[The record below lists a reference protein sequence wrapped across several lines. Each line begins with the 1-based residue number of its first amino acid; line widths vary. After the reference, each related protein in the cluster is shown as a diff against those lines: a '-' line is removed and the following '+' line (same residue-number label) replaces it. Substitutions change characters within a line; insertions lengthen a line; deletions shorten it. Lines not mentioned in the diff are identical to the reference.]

1 MSQDASNSLAD
12 EQPIMVVA
20 AILILLGG
28 LAAALLGRWGVADA
42 FEGIPMRLPWRRP
55 LLAVAAVASVTRTLG
70 VHDVQLHPDTAALS
84 SPLPRSRPRAPHL
97 PSPAAAAIRSPRT
110 RPAAVLPTPETLPN
124 GSTMAK
130 IQKRGRLIAGVSA
143 DTYLLGSRNPFTGEI
158 EGFDIDMVKAV
169 AKAIF
174 GDENRYQLKVITA
187 AQRIPAL
194 QKGDVDI
201 VARNMTINCDR
212 WKQIAF
218 STEYYRSGQKIL
230 VRKGSKAN
238 SIKDLDGQKVC
249 APIGTSSMDNLIKE
263 APKAIPVGADTHTGC
278 LVLFQE
284 GQVAA
289 ITGDDTVL
297 AGLAAQ
303 DPYAVV
309 PEQRAFTAGAVRAWA
324 STKRMWTSCASSMHG
339 STRCVPMAS
348 GPGSTTDGC
357 RDRLVRH
364 PKPPIAVYGR
374 T

>member
-1 MSQDASNSLAD
+1 
-12 EQPIMVVA
+12 
-20 AILILLGG
+20 
-28 LAAALLGRWGVADA
+28 
-42 FEGIPMRLPWRRP
+42 MRLQWRRP
-55 LLAVAAVASVTRTLG
+55 LLALAAVASLS
-70 VHDVQLHPDTAALS
+70 ALS
-84 SPLPRSRPRAPHL
+84 ACTAFTYSPTPLPSEAPTQQ
-97 PSPAAAAIRSPRT
+97 PAPSAPASPAACRENPLASYAPGG
-110 RPAAVLPTPETLPN
+110 PLPTPETLPN

-130 IQKRGRLIAGVSA
+130 IQKRGRLVAGVSA

-174 GDENRYQLKVITA
+174 GNENRYQLKVITA

-194 QKGDVDI
+194 EKGDVDI

-238 SIKDLDGQKVC
+238 SLNDLDGQKVC
-249 APIGTSSMDNLIKE
+249 APIGTSSMDNLIKK
-263 APKAIPVGADTHTGC
+263 APKVIPVGADTHTGC

-309 PEQRAFTAGAVRAWA
+309 PDQRAFTEEPYGLGFNEKDVDFVRFVNARLEEMR
-324 STKRMWTSCASSMHG
+324 TNGEWTRIYDRWLRG
-339 STRCVPMAS
+339 SL
-348 GPGSTTDGC
+348 GPA
-357 RDRLVRH
+357 
-364 PKPPIAVYGR
+364 PKPPIPVYGR
-374 T
+374 TR

>member
-1 MSQDASNSLAD
+1 
-12 EQPIMVVA
+12 
-20 AILILLGG
+20 
-28 LAAALLGRWGVADA
+28 
-42 FEGIPMRLPWRRP
+42 MRLRWRTP
-55 LLAVAAVASVTRTLG
+55 MLAVATFASVTVLSACTFSYTPTPLPSEPLNP
-70 VHDVQLHPDTAALS
+70 QPTTSS
-84 SPLPRSRPRAPHL
+84 SPAKPSACANPLASYEPRAP
-97 PSPAAAAIRSPRT
+97 
-110 RPAAVLPTPETLPN
+110 LPTPESLPN

-130 IQKRGRLIAGVSA
+130 IQKRGRLVAGVSA

-169 AKAIF
+169 ARAIF
-174 GDENRYQLKVITA
+174 GDPDRYQLKVITA

-194 QKGDVDI
+194 EKGDVDI

-238 SIKDLDGQKVC
+238 SITDLAGQKVC
-249 APIGTSSMDNLIKE
+249 APRGTSSMDNLIKK
-263 APKAIPVGADTHTGC
+263 APEAIPVAADNHTGC
-278 LVLFQE
+278 LALFQQ

-309 PEQRAFTAGAVRAWA
+309 PDQKAFTEEPYGLGFNEKDVDFVRFVNA
-324 STKRMWTSCASSMHG
+324 RLDEMRGDGEWTRIYNLWLKDAL
-339 STRCVPMAS
+339 
-348 GPGSTTDGC
+348 GPA
-357 RDRLVRH
+357 
-364 PKPPIAVYGR
+364 PNPPRAVYGR

>member
-1 MSQDASNSLAD
+1 
-12 EQPIMVVA
+12 
-20 AILILLGG
+20 
-28 LAAALLGRWGVADA
+28 
-42 FEGIPMRLPWRRP
+42 MRLRWRQP
-55 LLAVAAVASVTRTLG
+55 LLALAAIASFSTLSACG
-70 VHDVQLHPDTAALS
+70 AFSYSPT
-84 SPLPRSRPRAPHL
+84 PLPSEPPAQQPT
-97 PSPAAAAIRSPRT
+97 PSTPAA
-110 RPAAVLPTPETLPN
+110 PAACRENPLASYAPGGPLPTPETLPN

-130 IQKRGRLIAGVSA
+130 IQKRGRLVAGVSA
-143 DTYLLGSRNPFTGEI
+143 DTYLLGSRDPFTGQI

-174 GDENRYQLKVITA
+174 GNENRYQLKVITA

-194 QKGDVDI
+194 EKGDVDI
-201 VARNMTINCDR
+201 VARNMTINCER

-238 SIKDLDGQKVC
+238 SLNDLADQKVC
-249 APIGTSSMDNLIKE
+249 APIGTSSMDNLIKK

-278 LVLFQE
+278 LVLFQQ

-309 PEQRAFTAGAVRAWA
+309 PDQRAFTDEPYGLGFNEKDVDFVRFVNARLDEMRTNGEWTRIYNRWLRGSLGAA
-324 STKRMWTSCASSMHG
+324 
-339 STRCVPMAS
+339 PE
-348 GPGSTTDGC
+348 
-357 RDRLVRH
+357 
-364 PKPPIAVYGR
+364 PPIPVYGR
-374 T
+374 TR

>member
-1 MSQDASNSLAD
+1 MRNRWRA
-12 EQPIMVVA
+12 PI
-20 AILILLGG
+20 
-28 LAAALLGRWGVADA
+28 
-42 FEGIPMRLPWRRP
+42 P
-55 LLAVAAVASVTRTLG
+55 AVASFVS
-70 VHDVQLHPDTAALS
+70 VSVLS
-84 SPLPRSRPRAPHL
+84 ACTFSYTPTPLPQEPPAPQPTTSAPAPQAARCGNPLASYEPSNPL
-97 PSPAAAAIRSPRT
+97 PPPDA
-110 RPAAVLPTPETLPN
+110 LPG

-130 IQKRGRLIAGVSA
+130 IKKRGRLVAGVSA
-143 DTYLLGSRNPFTGEI
+143 DTYLLGSRNPFNGEI

-174 GDENRYQLKVITA
+174 GNEDRYQLKVITA

-194 QKGDVDI
+194 ENGDVDI

-218 STEYYRSGQKIL
+218 SGEYYRSGQKIL
-230 VRKGSKAN
+230 VRKGSKVN
-238 SIKDLDGQKVC
+238 SINELAGQKVC
-249 APIGTSSMDNLIKE
+249 APIGTSSMDNLIKKV
-263 APKAIPVGADTHTGC
+263 PKAIPVGADTHTGC

-309 PEQRAFTAGAVRAWA
+309 PQQQAFTSEPYGLGFNKKDVDFVRFVNA
-324 STKRMWTSCASSMHG
+324 RLDQM
-339 STRCVPMAS
+339 R
-348 GPGSTTDGC
+348 TDGEWKTLYNRWL
-357 RDRLVRH
+357 RDSLG
-364 PKPPIAVYGR
+364 PAPDPPLPVYGR